1 VLLKYA
7 LSAFRSGGIY
17 QLPHRSFATS
27 GSCNVSATEQTNSAS
42 SEMERKRLV
51 MERVDRLS
59 EARVWLRLPD
69 KTGKMISDVLMGL
82 DMFGMRLLKRV
93 EVDW

>member
-1 VLLKYA
+1 
-7 LSAFRSGGIY
+7 
-17 QLPHRSFATS
+17 
-27 GSCNVSATEQTNSAS
+27 
-42 SEMERKRLV
+42 